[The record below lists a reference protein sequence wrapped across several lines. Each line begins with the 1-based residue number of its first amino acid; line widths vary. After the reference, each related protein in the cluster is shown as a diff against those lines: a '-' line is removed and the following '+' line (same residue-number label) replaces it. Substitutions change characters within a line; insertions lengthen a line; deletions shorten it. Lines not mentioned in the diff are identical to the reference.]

1 MTTQTNT
8 TKLLTVKQ
16 PALLSTREDVKTAL
30 LLVSA
35 TINIFMFT
43 AWLVIQTD
51 PRLALILLT
60 S

>member
-8 TKLLTVKQ
+8 MNALNTKQ

-30 LLVSA
+30 LLASM
-35 TINIFMFT
+35 TINLFMFT

>member
-8 TKLLTVKQ
+8 TNVLNSKQ
-16 PALLSTREDVKTAL
+16 PAILQTREDVKTAL
-30 LLVSA
+30 LLVSL
-35 TINIFMFT
+35 TINLFVFT

-51 PRLALILLT
+51 PRLALVLLT

>member
-8 TKLLTVKQ
+8 TKLLSAKQ
-16 PALLSTREDVKTAL
+16 PALLQTREDVKTAL

>member
-1 MTTQTNT
+1 MITQTNT
-8 TKLLTVKQ
+8 THALTTKQ

>member
-8 TKLLTVKQ
+8 KNLLTTKQ

-35 TINIFMFT
+35 TINIFVFT

-51 PRLALILLT
+51 PRLALVLLT